1 MNYLFCLIL
10 FTTYMIYMLTIMK
23 KSCIFTCFINFL
35 VASLMGLLL
44 RLMYVAP
51 IEGINFQFLMHGHS
65 HVAML
70 GWVYLMLYSLIIH
83 FFVPTEAQQKPIYN
97 RLFWITQISVV
108 GMMIDF
114 PAQGYAFASILFSTL
129 HIFCSYY
136 FVHLIWKEAKPS
148 TFPEKRML
156 RTALFFMV
164 FSTLGVWCL
173 GPAVGLLGKA
183 SAFYQIAIQ
192 FFLHFQFNGW
202 FLFAVLALF
211 FKQSSI
217 AIDEKKFRLFYNLL
231 VTATVLTLALP
242 VSWSL
247 SNPVF
252 YWINAIGVLV
262 QLIAL
267 ILFTQLIQTQFQ
279 TFFAPLSPLEKTVYR
294 FALGSLALKII
305 IQLVVLVPELV
316 HVSHEIRNFVV
327 GYIHLTMLGIITGF
341 LFGFALQNGFL
352 SSQNKIQKWGI
363 IIFLLGFVATEILLF
378 LQGTWLLLNNVSFP
392 DYYQILFIA
401 SIPLPLGLLSIIGS
415 LLNDSKIKLFDP

>member
-1 MNYLFCLIL
+1 
-10 FTTYMIYMLTIMK
+10 
-23 KSCIFTCFINFL
+23 
-35 VASLMGLLL
+35 MGLFL

-51 IEGINFQFLMHGHS
+51 IEGVNFQFLMHGHS

-70 GWVYLMLYSLIIH
+70 GWVYLMLYCLIFH
-83 FFVPTEAQQKPIYN
+83 FYVPKEAQQKPVYN
-97 RLFWITQISVV
+97 RLFWVTELAVV

-136 FVHLIWKEAKPS
+136 FCYLIWKDAKPS

-156 RTALFFMV
+156 HTALFFMI

-173 GPAVGLLGKA
+173 GPAIGMMGKE

-211 FKQSSI
+211 FKQSKI
-217 AIDEKKFRLFYNLL
+217 KIDEKKFREFYNLF

-247 SNPVF
+247 SNPIF
-252 YWINAIGVLV
+252 YWINAIGVMI
-262 QLIAL
+262 QLLSFVLFAL
-267 ILFTQLIQTQFQ
+267 LIQPHFQ
-279 TFFAPLSPLEKTVYR
+279 DFFTPLAPLEKTVYR
-294 FALGSLALKII
+294 FALCSLALKVI
-305 IQLVVLVPELV
+305 IQLIVLVPELAQ
-316 HVSHEIRNFVV
+316 VSHDIRNFVI

-341 LFGFALQNGFL
+341 LFGFTLQNSYL
-352 SSQNKIQKWGI
+352 NSQNSIQKWGVN
-363 IIFLLGFVATEILLF
+363 IFLLGFVSTEILLF
-378 LQGTWLLLNNVSFP
+378 LQGTWLFLKSGSFP
-392 DYYQILFIA
+392 NYYQNLFIA
-401 SIPLPLGLLSIIGS
+401 SICLPLGLLIVTGS
-415 LLNDSKIKLFDP
+415 LFYKTKFRRSDVQNYSNYYQK

>member
-1 MNYLFCLIL
+1 
-10 FTTYMIYMLTIMK
+10 MK
-23 KSCIFTCFINFL
+23 KSWLLCTFANFFI
-35 VASLMGLLL
+35 ASLMGLLL
-44 RLMYVAP
+44 RWMYVTP

-70 GWVYLMLYSLIIH
+70 GWVYLMLYCLIFH
-83 FFVPTEAQQKPIYN
+83 FFVPKEAQQKTIYN
-97 RLFWITQISVV
+97 RLFWVTELAVV

-136 FVHLIWKEAKPS
+136 FCYLIWKDAKPA

-156 RTALFFMV
+156 HTALFFMI

-173 GPAVGLLGKA
+173 GPAVGIMGKA

-211 FKQSSI
+211 FKQTKLK
-217 AIDEKKFRLFYNLL
+217 IDDKKFRLFYNLF

-247 SNPVF
+247 SNPIF
-252 YWINAIGVLV
+252 YWINGIGVVL
-262 QLIAL
+262 QLFSAVVFI
-267 ILFTQLIQTQFQ
+267 QLIQPYFQ
-279 TFFAPLSPLEKTVYR
+279 VFFNSLSSLEKTLYR
-294 FALGSLALKII
+294 FALLSLALKTF
-305 IQLVVLVPELV
+305 IQLVVLVPELTQ
-316 HVSHEIRNFVV
+316 VSHEIRNFVI

-341 LFGFALQNGFL
+341 LFGFAFQNNFM
-352 SSQNKIQKWGI
+352 NTKNTIQKWGTI
-363 IIFLLGFVATEILLF
+363 LFLLGFVATEILLF
-378 LQGTWLLLNNVSFP
+378 LQGIWLFLKSGVFP
-392 DYYQILFIA
+392 NYYQNLFLS
-401 SIPLPLGLLSIIGS
+401 SIFLPAGLLMLTVGIFK
-415 LLNDSKIKLFDP
+415 LKSKII